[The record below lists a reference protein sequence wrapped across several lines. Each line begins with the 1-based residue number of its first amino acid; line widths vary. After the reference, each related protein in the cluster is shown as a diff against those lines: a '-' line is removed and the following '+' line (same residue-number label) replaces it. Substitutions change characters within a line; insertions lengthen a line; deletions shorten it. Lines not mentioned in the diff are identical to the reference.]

1 MISNTHLSR
10 QSKETWKYAFIGG
23 LISIPFTFGL
33 YWWSGMGNYLSL
45 NMILLGGILAGFLA
59 KNGSVSARSAGI
71 SAGVIGGLPIAVWAL
86 SALIGIPDG
95 PLIVWSAPILE
106 AVFLI
111 FVGFVILGMS
121 ALAGLIG
128 GMIGGWLSKKL
139 GTQKTP
145 NVSS

>member
-1 MISNTHLSR
+1 
-10 QSKETWKYAFIGG
+10 
-23 LISIPFTFGL
+23 
-33 YWWSGMGNYLSL
+33 MGNYLSL

-59 KNGSVSARSAGI
+59 KNGSVSARNAGI
-71 SAGVIGGLPIAVWAL
+71 SAGVIGGLPIVVWGL
-86 SALIGIPDG
+86 STLIGIPDG
-95 PLIVWSAPILE
+95 SLIVWSAPILE